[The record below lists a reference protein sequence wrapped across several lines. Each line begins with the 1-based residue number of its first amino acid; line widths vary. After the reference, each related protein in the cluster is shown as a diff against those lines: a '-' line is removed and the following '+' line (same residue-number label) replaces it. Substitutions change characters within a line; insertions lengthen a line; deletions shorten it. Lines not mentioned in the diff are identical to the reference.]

1 MTAENNEMKNK
12 NQEMDEHQK
21 LTLDIFKYYNNSNF
35 EGIEVIMDK
44 TTPKVKEEVIQY
56 LNRFI
61 TYVNG
66 WSDDDPS
73 KKWKLLNLRMVK
85 KIIHNYL
92 QKKLTEEELKVLKEQ
107 GLEYLEEQCKR
118 HIEDARLLQN
128 WDKDLKREMDREMED
143 HEN

>member
-1 MTAENNEMKNK
+1 
-12 NQEMDEHQK
+12 MDEHQK
-21 LTLDIFKYYNNSNF
+21 LTLDIFENYSKSDF
-35 EGIEVIMDK
+35 EGIEAIMDK
-44 TTPKVKEEVIQY
+44 TTPKVKEEVILY

-118 HIEDARLLQN
+118 HIEDGSITTELG
-128 WDKDLKREMDREMED
+128 
-143 HEN
+143 

>member
-1 MTAENNEMKNK
+1 MIAENNKMKNK

-21 LTLDIFKYYNNSNF
+21 LTLDIFEYYTKSDF
-35 EGIEVIMDK
+35 EGIETIMDK
-44 TTPKVKEEVIQY
+44 ITPKVKEEVIQY

-73 KKWKLLNLRMVK
+73 KKGKLLNFRIVK
-85 KIIHNYL
+85 AIIERYPE
-92 QKKLTEEELKVLKEQ
+92 KKLTEEELKVLKEQ

-118 HIEDARLLQN
+118 HI
-128 WDKDLKREMDREMED
+128 KDGSITTKLG
-143 HEN
+143 

>member
-1 MTAENNEMKNK
+1 MTAENNKMINK
-12 NQEMDEHQK
+12 NQEIDEYQK
-21 LTLDIFKYYNNSNF
+21 LTQDIFEYYNKSNF
-35 EGIEVIMDK
+35 EGIETIMDK

-73 KKWKLLNLRMVK
+73 KKWKLLNLRMVE

-118 HIEDARLLQN
+118 HI
-128 WDKDLKREMDREMED
+128 KDGSITTKLG
-143 HEN
+143 

>member
-21 LTLDIFKYYNNSNF
+21 LTLDIFEYYNKSNF
-35 EGIEVIMDK
+35 KGIEVIMDK

-73 KKWKLLNLRMVK
+73 KKWKLLNLRMVE

-118 HIEDARLLQN
+118 HIEVGSITTKLG
-128 WDKDLKREMDREMED
+128 
-143 HEN
+143 

>member
-1 MTAENNEMKNK
+1 MTAENNKIKNK

-21 LTLDIFKYYNNSNF
+21 LTLDIFEYYTKSDF
-35 EGIEVIMDK
+35 EGIEIIMDK
-44 TTPKVKEEVIQY
+44 ITPKVKEEVIQY

-73 KKWKLLNLRMVK
+73 KKGKLLNFRIVK
-85 KIIHNYL
+85 VIIQKYPE
-92 QKKLTEEELKVLKEQ
+92 KKLTEEELKVLKEQ

-118 HIEDARLLQN
+118 HIEDGLITTELG
-128 WDKDLKREMDREMED
+128 
-143 HEN
+143 

>member
-12 NQEMDEHQK
+12 NQEIDEYQK
-21 LTLDIFKYYNNSNF
+21 LTLDIFEYYTKSDF
-35 EGIEVIMDK
+35 EGIEIIMNK
-44 TTPKVKEEVIQY
+44 ITPKVKEEVIQY

-73 KKWKLLNLRMVK
+73 KKGKLLNFRIVK
-85 KIIHNYL
+85 EIIQKYPE
-92 QKKLTEEELKVLKEQ
+92 KKLTEEELKVLKEQ

-118 HIEDARLLQN
+118 HIEDGSITTELG
-128 WDKDLKREMDREMED
+128 
-143 HEN
+143 

>member
-21 LTLDIFKYYNNSNF
+21 LTLDIFEYYTKSDF
-35 EGIEVIMDK
+35 EGIEIIMDK
-44 TTPKVKEEVIQY
+44 ITPKVKEEVIQY

-73 KKWKLLNLRMVK
+73 KKGKLLNFRIVK
-85 KIIHNYL
+85 AIIQRYPE
-92 QKKLTEEELKVLKEQ
+92 KKLTEEELKVLKEQ

-118 HIEDARLLQN
+118 HIEVGSITTKLG
-128 WDKDLKREMDREMED
+128 
-143 HEN
+143 

>member
-21 LTLDIFKYYNNSNF
+21 LTLDIFEYYTKSDF
-35 EGIEVIMDK
+35 EGIEAIMDK
-44 TTPKVKEEVIQY
+44 ITPKVKEEVIQY

-73 KKWKLLNLRMVK
+73 KKGELLNFRIVK
-85 KIIHNYL
+85 EIIQKYPE
-92 QKKLTEEELKVLKEQ
+92 KKLTEEELKVLKEQ

-118 HIEDARLLQN
+118 HIDDGSITTELG
-128 WDKDLKREMDREMED
+128 
-143 HEN
+143 

>member
-12 NQEMDEHQK
+12 NQELDEHQK
-21 LTLDIFKYYNNSNF
+21 LTLDIFEYYNKSNF
-35 EGIEVIMDK
+35 KGIEVIMDK

-118 HIEDARLLQN
+118 HIEDGSITTELG
-128 WDKDLKREMDREMED
+128 
-143 HEN
+143 

>member
-1 MTAENNEMKNK
+1 MTAENNKMINK
-12 NQEMDEHQK
+12 NQEIDEYQK
-21 LTLDIFKYYNNSNF
+21 LTQDIFEYYNKSNF
-35 EGIEVIMDK
+35 KGIEVIMDK
-44 TTPKVKEEVIQY
+44 TTPKVKEEVILY

-92 QKKLTEEELKVLKEQ
+92 QKKLTEEELTVLKEQ

-118 HIEDARLLQN
+118 HI
-128 WDKDLKREMDREMED
+128 KDGSITTKLG
-143 HEN
+143 

>member
-1 MTAENNEMKNK
+1 MKKNIMKNK

-21 LTLDIFKYYNNSNF
+21 LTLDIFEYYTKSDF
-35 EGIEVIMDK
+35 EGIEAIMDK
-44 TTPKVKEEVIQY
+44 ITPKVKEEVIQY

-73 KKWKLLNLRMVK
+73 KKLKLLNLRMVE

-118 HIEDARLLQN
+118 HI
-128 WDKDLKREMDREMED
+128 KDGSITTKLR
-143 HEN
+143 

>member
-21 LTLDIFKYYNNSNF
+21 LTLDIFEYYNKSNF
-35 EGIEVIMDK
+35 KGIEVIMDK

-118 HIEDARLLQN
+118 HIEDGSITTKLG
-128 WDKDLKREMDREMED
+128 
-143 HEN
+143 

>member
-21 LTLDIFKYYNNSNF
+21 LTLDIFEYYTKRDL
-35 EGIEVIMDK
+35 EGIETIMDK
-44 TTPKVKEEVIQY
+44 ITPKVKEEVIQY

-73 KKWKLLNLRMVK
+73 KKWKLLNLRMVE

-118 HIEDARLLQN
+118 HIEDGSITTKLG
-128 WDKDLKREMDREMED
+128 
-143 HEN
+143 

>member
-21 LTLDIFKYYNNSNF
+21 LTLDIIENYSKSDF
-35 EGIEVIMDK
+35 EGIEAIMDK
-44 TTPKVKEEVIQY
+44 ITPKVKEEVIQY

-73 KKWKLLNLRMVK
+73 KKGKLLNFRIVK
-85 KIIHNYL
+85 EIIQKYPE
-92 QKKLTEEELKVLKEQ
+92 KKLTEEELKVLKEQ

-118 HIEDARLLQN
+118 HIEDGSITTELG
-128 WDKDLKREMDREMED
+128 
-143 HEN
+143 

>member
-21 LTLDIFKYYNNSNF
+21 LTLDIFEYYTKSNF
-35 EGIEVIMDK
+35 EGIETIMDK
-44 TTPKVKEEVIQY
+44 ITPKVKEEVIQY

-73 KKWKLLNLRMVK
+73 KKWKLLNLRIVK

-118 HIEDARLLQN
+118 HIEDGSITTELG
-128 WDKDLKREMDREMED
+128 
-143 HEN
+143 

>member
-21 LTLDIFKYYNNSNF
+21 LTLDIFEYYTKSDF
-35 EGIEVIMDK
+35 EGIEIIMDK
-44 TTPKVKEEVIQY
+44 ITPKVKEEVIQY

-73 KKWKLLNLRMVK
+73 KKGKLLNFRIVK
-85 KIIHNYL
+85 EIIQKYPE
-92 QKKLTEEELKVLKEQ
+92 KKLTEEELKVLKEQ

-118 HIEDARLLQN
+118 HIEVGSITTKLG
-128 WDKDLKREMDREMED
+128 
-143 HEN
+143 

>member
-21 LTLDIFKYYNNSNF
+21 LTLDIFEYYTKSDF
-35 EGIEVIMDK
+35 EGIEAIMDK
-44 TTPKVKEEVIQY
+44 ITPKVKEEVIQY

-73 KKWKLLNLRMVK
+73 KKGKLLNFRIVK
-85 KIIHNYL
+85 AIIQKYPE
-92 QKKLTEEELKVLKEQ
+92 KKLTEEELKVLKEQ

-118 HIEDARLLQN
+118 HIEDGSITTELG
-128 WDKDLKREMDREMED
+128 
-143 HEN
+143 

>member
-1 MTAENNEMKNK
+1 MTAENNKMKNK

-21 LTLDIFKYYNNSNF
+21 LTLDIFEYYTKSDF
-35 EGIEVIMDK
+35 EGIEIIMDK
-44 TTPKVKEEVIQY
+44 ITPKVKEEVIQY

-73 KKWKLLNLRMVK
+73 KKGKLLNFRIVK
-85 KIIHNYL
+85 EIIQKYPE
-92 QKKLTEEELKVLKEQ
+92 KKLTEEELKVLKEQ

-118 HIEDARLLQN
+118 HI
-128 WDKDLKREMDREMED
+128 KDGSITTKLG
-143 HEN
+143 

>member
-1 MTAENNEMKNK
+1 MKNK

-21 LTLDIFKYYNNSNF
+21 LTLDIFEYYTKSDF
-35 EGIEVIMDK
+35 EGIEAIMDK
-44 TTPKVKEEVIQY
+44 ITPQVKEEVIQY

-73 KKWKLLNLRMVK
+73 KKWKLLNLRTVK

-118 HIEDARLLQN
+118 HIEDGSITTKLG
-128 WDKDLKREMDREMED
+128 
-143 HEN
+143 

>member
-1 MTAENNEMKNK
+1 MKKNIMKNK

-21 LTLDIFKYYNNSNF
+21 LTLDIFEYYTKSDF
-35 EGIEVIMDK
+35 EGIETIMDK
-44 TTPKVKEEVIQY
+44 ITPKVKEEVIQY

-73 KKWKLLNLRMVK
+73 KKWKLLNLRMVE

-107 GLEYLEEQCKR
+107 GLEYLEEQCKM
-118 HIEDARLLQN
+118 HIEDGSITTKLG
-128 WDKDLKREMDREMED
+128 
-143 HEN
+143 

>member
-1 MTAENNEMKNK
+1 MTAENNKIKNK

-21 LTLDIFKYYNNSNF
+21 LTLDIFEYYTKSDF
-35 EGIEVIMDK
+35 EGIEIIMDK
-44 TTPKVKEEVIQY
+44 ITPKVKEEVIQY

-73 KKWKLLNLRMVK
+73 KKGKLLNFRIVK
-85 KIIHNYL
+85 AIIQRYPE
-92 QKKLTEEELKVLKEQ
+92 KKLTEEELKVLKEQ

-118 HIEDARLLQN
+118 HIEDGSITTKLG
-128 WDKDLKREMDREMED
+128 
-143 HEN
+143 

>member
-21 LTLDIFKYYNNSNF
+21 LTLDIFEYYTKSDF
-35 EGIEVIMDK
+35 EGIEAIMDK
-44 TTPKVKEEVIQY
+44 ITPKVKEEVIQY

-73 KKWKLLNLRMVK
+73 KKGKLLNFRIVK
-85 KIIHNYL
+85 EIIQKYPE
-92 QKKLTEEELKVLKEQ
+92 KKLTEEELKVLKEQ

-118 HIEDARLLQN
+118 HIEDGSITTELG
-128 WDKDLKREMDREMED
+128 
-143 HEN
+143 

>member
-1 MTAENNEMKNK
+1 MTVENNKMKNK
-12 NQEMDEHQK
+12 NQEIDEYQK
-21 LTLDIFKYYNNSNF
+21 LTQDIIENYNKSNF

-44 TTPKVKEEVIQY
+44 ITPKVKEEVIQY

-73 KKWKLLNLRMVK
+73 KKLKLLNFRIVK
-85 KIIHNYL
+85 EIV
-92 QKKLTEEELKVLKEQ
+92 QK
-107 GLEYLEEQCKR
+107 YP
-118 HIEDARLLQN
+118 LLQN
-128 WDKDLKREMDREMED
+128 WDKDLKKEMDREMEV

>member
-12 NQEMDEHQK
+12 NQEIDEYQK
-21 LTLDIFKYYNNSNF
+21 LTLDIFEYYTKSDF
-35 EGIEVIMDK
+35 EGIETIMDK
-44 TTPKVKEEVIQY
+44 ITPKVKEEVIQY

-73 KKWKLLNLRMVK
+73 KKGKLLNFRIVK
-85 KIIHNYL
+85 EIIQKYPE
-92 QKKLTEEELKVLKEQ
+92 KKLTEEELKVLKEQ

-118 HIEDARLLQN
+118 HI
-128 WDKDLKREMDREMED
+128 KDDSITTKLG
-143 HEN
+143 

>member
-21 LTLDIFKYYNNSNF
+21 LTLDIIENYSKSDF
-35 EGIEVIMDK
+35 EGIEAIMDK
-44 TTPKVKEEVIQY
+44 ITPKVKEEVIQY

-73 KKWKLLNLRMVK
+73 KKWKLLNLRMVE

-118 HIEDARLLQN
+118 HIEDGSITTKLG
-128 WDKDLKREMDREMED
+128 
-143 HEN
+143 

>member
-12 NQEMDEHQK
+12 NQEIDEYQK
-21 LTLDIFKYYNNSNF
+21 LTQDIFEYYNKSNF
-35 EGIEVIMDK
+35 KGIEVIMDK
-44 TTPKVKEEVIQY
+44 TTPKVKEEVILY

-73 KKWKLLNLRMVK
+73 KKWKLLNLRMVE

-118 HIEDARLLQN
+118 HI
-128 WDKDLKREMDREMED
+128 KDGSITTKLG
-143 HEN
+143 

>member
-21 LTLDIFKYYNNSNF
+21 LTLDIIEYYTKSDF
-35 EGIEVIMDK
+35 EGIETIMDK
-44 TTPKVKEEVIQY
+44 ITPKVKEEVIQY

-73 KKWKLLNLRMVK
+73 KKGKLLNFRIVK
-85 KIIHNYL
+85 EIIQKYPE
-92 QKKLTEEELKVLKEQ
+92 KKLTEEELKVLKEQ

-118 HIEDARLLQN
+118 HIEDGSITTELG
-128 WDKDLKREMDREMED
+128 
-143 HEN
+143 

>member
-1 MTAENNEMKNK
+1 MTAENNKLKNK

-21 LTLDIFKYYNNSNF
+21 LTLDIFEYYTKSDF
-35 EGIEVIMDK
+35 EGIEIIMDK
-44 TTPKVKEEVIQY
+44 ITPKVKEEVIQY

-73 KKWKLLNLRMVK
+73 KKGKLLNFRIVK
-85 KIIHNYL
+85 EIIQKYPE
-92 QKKLTEEELKVLKEQ
+92 KKLTEEELKVLKEQ

-118 HIEDARLLQN
+118 HIEVGSITTKLG
-128 WDKDLKREMDREMED
+128 
-143 HEN
+143 

>member
-21 LTLDIFKYYNNSNF
+21 LTLDIFEYYTKSDF
-35 EGIEVIMDK
+35 EGIEAIMDK
-44 TTPKVKEEVIQY
+44 ITPKVKEEVIQY

-73 KKWKLLNLRMVK
+73 KKGKLLNFRIVK
-85 KIIHNYL
+85 EIIQKYPE
-92 QKKLTEEELKVLKEQ
+92 KKLTEEELKVLKEQ

-118 HIEDARLLQN
+118 HIEDGSITTKLG
-128 WDKDLKREMDREMED
+128 
-143 HEN
+143 

>member
-1 MTAENNEMKNK
+1 MTAENNEMINK
-12 NQEMDEHQK
+12 NQEIDEHQK
-21 LTLDIFKYYNNSNF
+21 LTLDIFEYYNKSNF
-35 EGIEVIMDK
+35 KGIEVIMDK

-73 KKWKLLNLRMVK
+73 KKGKLLNFRIVK
-85 KIIHNYL
+85 AIIQRYPE
-92 QKKLTEEELKVLKEQ
+92 KKLTEEELKVLKEQ

-118 HIEDARLLQN
+118 HI
-128 WDKDLKREMDREMED
+128 KDGSITTKLG
-143 HEN
+143 

>member
-1 MTAENNEMKNK
+1 MTAENNKMKNK

-21 LTLDIFKYYNNSNF
+21 LTLDIFEYYTKSNF
-35 EGIEVIMDK
+35 EGIETIMDK
-44 TTPKVKEEVIQY
+44 ITPKVKEEVIQY

-73 KKWKLLNLRMVK
+73 KKWKLLNLRIVK

-118 HIEDARLLQN
+118 HI
-128 WDKDLKREMDREMED
+128 KDGSITTKLG
-143 HEN
+143 